1 MCCWNILHDKAR
13 VGAAVCRATA
23 FLLYR
28 RMVLG
33 RVLRV
38 EGRQLR
44 RNGPVLLRRDVP
56 RPLVDV
62 HRHPVL
68 EGEGNVQPPVGGAD
82 AGASSTG
89 WARTVTRCW
98 FSSPRWY

>member
-13 VGAAVCRATA
+13 VGAAVCRAHPR

-33 RVLRV
+33 RILRV

-82 AGASSTG
+82 TG
-89 WARTVTRCW
+89 TLQHR
-98 FSSPRWY
+98 PGQDGD

>member
-1 MCCWNILHDKAR
+1 MTKHGWAR
-13 VGAAVCRATA
+13 QFAVPTRV
-23 FLLYR
+23 LLYR

-33 RVLRV
+33 RILRV

-56 RPLVDV
+56 RPLVNV

-68 EGEGNVQPPVGGAD
+68 EGKET
-82 AGASSTG
+82 SS
-89 WARTVTRCW
+89 RR
-98 FSSPRWY
+98 